1 LIAIPQLQYGQK
13 RAKKPI
19 SDAPVARPEYTPAMA
34 QAARTQQAHDDVPP
48 VDPYAV
54 DRAYRLERAKRRARA
69 ERQRASRHAAI
80 RFFVTLLLLL
90 ALSVALVIVVWRQVQ
105 DLFGL

>member
-1 LIAIPQLQYGQK
+1 M
-13 RAKKPI
+13 AKSAQQSRFPG
-19 SDAPVARPEYTPAMA
+19 AAQVRREYTPAMA

-48 VDPYAV
+48 VDPYAI

-69 ERQRASRHAAI
+69 DRQRASRHAAI
-80 RFFVTLLLLL
+80 RFFVTLLVLL
-90 ALSVALVIVVWRQVQ
+90 ALSVALVVVVWRQVQ